1 MIIKNEKPP
10 IYERAK
16 EIFEIDDEITIYTYG
31 NIIYN
36 PGNIN
41 INDELL
47 EHESVH
53 ERQQEEIGG
62 PEIWW
67 EKYFNDE
74 EFRFKQEAE
83 AYAAQY
89 RYYCKYQKDRNK
101 QAKYLFRIGEYLSS
115 PMYMANV
122 DSMTAIREI
131 KSNTLSRY

>member
-1 MIIKNEKPP
+1 MIIKNERPP
-10 IYERAK
+10 IYDKAHEV
-16 EIFEIDDEITIYTYG
+16 FTIDDEATIYTYG
-31 NIIYN
+31 DTIYN
-36 PGNIN
+36 PAGTI

-67 EKYFNDE
+67 DKYFKDE

-89 RYYCKYQKDRNK
+89 RYYCKFQKDRNK

-115 PMYMANV
+115 PMYNANV

-131 KSNTLSRY
+131 KSNMLSKY